1 LNVKFQYSDVTS
13 HINTL
18 KESTQ
23 SHLDK
28 ILNNKK
34 NMFLTTKTLDKKE
47 DNEKRT
53 SSEVPKQEIRI
64 YQHPESDE
72 SFLDERPSKVEEV
85 IECLEAIENANKQS
99 E

>member
-1 LNVKFQYSDVTS
+1 LNVKFKYSDVTS
-13 HINTL
+13 HIKTL
-18 KESTQ
+18 KQ
-23 SHLDK
+23 SIQTHLNK
-28 ILNNKK
+28 VQNNQK

-53 SSEVPKQEIRI
+53 SSEKPKNEILI

-85 IECLEAIENANKQS
+85 IECLEAIENANKT